1 MDRFLQD
8 LTMSDFILKE
18 GRKISKGC
26 KVQGNEQMKINQTIT
41 MYRKN
46 RKLNKKKKQSVRYLA
61 KLRAILI

>member
-8 LTMSDFILKE
+8 LTMSDIILKE

-26 KVQGNEQMKINQTIT
+26 KVQGNEQMKINQAIT

-46 RKLNKKKKQSVRYLA
+46 RKLNKKKKQSVHYLA